1 MKNRSYVKVEFG
13 ADIPWGVTLGEKNL
27 NNNNNF
33 SENTKFGD
41 FTNFYL
47 KINLFSWQ

>member
-27 NNNNNF
+27 NNNMRKKKTALIF
-33 SENTKFGD
+33 LVGGHP
-41 FTNFYL
+41 
-47 KINLFSWQ
+47 